1 MYAVIIIMYLLASC
15 CFCCYW
21 YGVLWFGLLTLFRL
35 PVLCLQWF
43 ILMLLLLFCLF
54 CCTFLWSLPAYI
66 HIPPPPPPPPPP
78 SLLPSTCIATPMVWS
93 VDKVSIFTTI
103 QVRTCRKCLLM
114 RCPWMSLTMART
126 PHRQQQLQRMESQW
140 GRYELRC
147 TNSHSKGCVPVTMQ
161 GRWFRLMCRSLRSVA
176 FTVSVKK
183 IIKSHP

>member
-1 MYAVIIIMYLLASC
+1 MRWSSLCIYWPVVVFVVTGMVCSGLGCWPYFVCQCCACSGSFWCCC
-15 CFCCYW
+15 CF
-21 YGVLWFGLLTLFRL
+21 VLF
-35 PVLCLQWF
+35 V
-43 ILMLLLLFCLF
+43 LF

-66 HIPPPPPPPPPP
+66 HIPPPPPP

-93 VDKVSIFTTI
+93 VDKVSIFTTV

-183 IIKSHP
+183 CIKSHP